1 MQKSAYGICRRAL
14 LTSVGAALWLASGET
29 LAAPV
34 TTPRDRYR
42 GGIEPA
48 EESSAVYFW
57 NAVALQLVALDHSV
71 DAEDARAPGPC
82 ASARALALAHLV
94 IADAYAALDQRAG
107 PLLAPVSR
115 TDIGDGYRAAFVG
128 GAAAAILEHIYTT
141 PAHAFYI
148 DLSRSQFLRRFD
160 ERARSAWSSGVE
172 FGRRTQYS
180 ALWNWVHIR
189 DTLFRSP
196 TAYVP
201 EPFKHNVDP
210 FNADQGFY
218 GVGWGGYEPLLLAR
232 RDLVRL
238 TIDDPPDLGSREY
251 LENIREVLEIGSYGE
266 RGPTEDQLI
275 GLFYAYDGA
284 RLIGTPPRL
293 YNQILR
299 RILLADGV
307 SEGQA
312 ARVLALCNAAM
323 ADSGIACWAAKYKYA
338 VWRPVYGIRN
348 HRAYR
353 NRDWRPLGSPRTN
366 PAEFTLGQDG
376 RTREF
381 VQNRVGA
388 SSIRSM
394 RDERTRDYKLAAFT
408 PNFPS
413 YPSGH
418 STFGGACFGMLNLLR
433 AEYGVRDP
441 NLLSEPVTFVSD
453 ELNGVSIDNFENK
466 PRPHF
471 PVRYRDIRHIVR
483 DNDRSRIL
491 LGVHWRFDTDAGTKL
506 GSQVAQAI
514 YRSGTSRR

>member
-14 LTSVGAALWLASGET
+14 LASAGAALWLASGET
-29 LAAPV
+29 LAAPAS
-34 TTPRDRYR
+34 TPRRYR
-42 GGIEPA
+42 DDGVEPA

-107 PLLAPVSR
+107 PILAPVSR

-148 DLSRSQFLRRFD
+148 DISRSQFLRRFD
-160 ERARSAWSSGVE
+160 ERARSAWTTGVE
-172 FGRRTQYS
+172 FGRRVQYT
-180 ALWNWVHIR
+180 AHWNWVHIR
-189 DTLFRSP
+189 DILFRNP

-218 GVGWGGYEPLLLAR
+218 GVGWGHYDPIMMAT
-232 RDLVRL
+232 RDLRRL
-238 TIDDPPDLGSREY
+238 TIDDPPSLGSREY
-251 LENIREVLEIGSYGE
+251 AENLREVIELGSYSE
-266 RGPTEDQLI
+266 SGPSEQQLI

-299 RILLADGV
+299 RILLADGM
-307 SEGQA
+307 SEAQA
-312 ARVLALCNAAM
+312 VRAFALCNAAM
-323 ADSGIACWAAKYKYA
+323 ADAGIACWAAKYKYA

-348 HRAYR
+348 HRDYR
-353 NRDWRPLGSPRTN
+353 HRDWRPLGSPRTN
-366 PAEFTLGQDG
+366 PAEFTLGLDG
-376 RTREF
+376 RRREF

-388 SSIRSM
+388 SAIRSM
-394 RDERTRDYKLAAFT
+394 QDERSRDYKLAAFT
-408 PNFPS
+408 PNFPA

-418 STFGGACFGMLNLLR
+418 STFAGACFGMLNLLR
-433 AEYGVRDP
+433 AEHGVRDP
-441 NLLSEPVTFVSD
+441 NILSEPITIVSD
-453 ELNGVSIDNFENK
+453 ELNGISIDNFDNK
-466 PRPHF
+466 HRPHV
-471 PVRYRDIRHIVR
+471 PLRYRDIRQIVH

-491 LGVHWRFDTDAGTKL
+491 LGVHWRFDTNAGTKL
-506 GSQVAQAI
+506 GSQVAHAI
-514 YRSGTSRR
+514 YRSGSNRR